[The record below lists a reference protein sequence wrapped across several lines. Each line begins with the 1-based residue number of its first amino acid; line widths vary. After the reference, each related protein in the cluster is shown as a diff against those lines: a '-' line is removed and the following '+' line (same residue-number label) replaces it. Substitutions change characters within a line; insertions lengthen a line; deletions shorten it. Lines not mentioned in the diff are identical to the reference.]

1 MNRLESASGGPRPT
15 NVPRHSGLTTAAA
28 TKRLAED
35 GPNLLPTGRRRTWL
49 VIAFEALRQPMFL
62 LLFAATGVYF
72 LLGEFT
78 DGFTLLLFVCA
89 SAAITLVQEGR
100 TEKTLAALTALTSPR
115 ARVLR
120 DGEWAMIQGSDVV
133 VGDLLRIVEGD
144 RVAADGRVV
153 ESEELGIDESLLTG
167 ESAPVRK
174 TAGDAAADAS
184 GLPRPGGENTP
195 AVFAGTLVV
204 QGQGLAR
211 VVATGARSEIGRLG
225 ASLGQVSTL
234 PSPLHVQTARLVR
247 AVAVIA
253 LVLGVVLAVVHGL
266 LNGDWTAG
274 MLAGIALSMALLPE
288 EYGVVLAVFP
298 ALGARRLA
306 KTGVLTRRL
315 SALEALGATST
326 LCVDKTGTLTEN
338 RMRVARLYGE
348 GVEFD
353 AASAGPEAV
362 PPSLRRLGL
371 VAAAASEIEPFDPME
386 RAYRTFAAALPADGG
401 GMPALDAIVHEYAL
415 TSEVRAMSHVWSLKS
430 GSGRFVAAK
439 GAPEAVLMLCRKTP
453 AETTQILAVVDAMAA
468 RGLRVLG
475 VAEATLDDGAF
486 PAKQSDVAYKFLGLT
501 ALADPLRKEAPDAVR
516 RAEAAG
522 VRVVMI
528 TGDYPATARAI
539 GREAGLGDDE
549 PLTGTEVA
557 TLDDAALVA
566 RLRTTHVCARITPDQ
581 KLRIVRAFQA
591 GGAIV
596 AMTGDGVNDA
606 PALKA
611 AHVGVS
617 MGKRGSEVAREA
629 SALVLLND
637 DFTALVGALG
647 EGRRIFD
654 NVRRSMSYILAVHVP
669 IAGMAILPVAFGAP
683 TVLFP
688 VHMALLEF
696 VIDPACALVFEAEP
710 AAADAMTRKPRD
722 VSAPLFGKR
731 DMLRAAGDGLAGL
744 VSVAAVDIFAR
755 GAMAENEPAAR
766 ATTFAAI
773 VSANLALILI
783 FRGSEADV
791 STALRGMTPILKRV
805 LGLALLGLGLAL
817 YVPPLAGLLKF
828 SGPGPVALAAGLL
841 GGAAGPVL
849 LELLRRSVRL
859 IRARNGR

>member
-1 MNRLESASGGPRPT
+1 
-15 NVPRHSGLTTAAA
+15 LTTAAA

-362 PPSLRRLGL
+362 PPPLQRLGL

-475 VAEATLDDGAF
+475 VAEAMLDDGAF
-486 PAKQSDVAYKFLGLT
+486 PAKQSDIAYKFLGLR
-501 ALADPLRKEAPDAVR
+501 ARRSAP
-516 RAEAAG
+516 
-522 VRVVMI
+522 
-528 TGDYPATARAI
+528 
-539 GREAGLGDDE
+539 
-549 PLTGTEVA
+549 
-557 TLDDAALVA
+557 
-566 RLRTTHVCARITPDQ
+566 Q
-581 KLRIVRAFQA
+581 
-591 GGAIV
+591 
-596 AMTGDGVNDA
+596 
-606 PALKA
+606 
-611 AHVGVS
+611 
-617 MGKRGSEVAREA
+617 RGSGR
-629 SALVLLND
+629 
-637 DFTALVGALG
+637 GAP
-647 EGRRIFD
+647 
-654 NVRRSMSYILAVHVP
+654 RRS
-669 IAGMAILPVAFGAP
+669 
-683 TVLFP
+683 
-688 VHMALLEF
+688 
-696 VIDPACALVFEAEP
+696 
-710 AAADAMTRKPRD
+710 
-722 VSAPLFGKR
+722 
-731 DMLRAAGDGLAGL
+731 
-744 VSVAAVDIFAR
+744 
-755 GAMAENEPAAR
+755 
-766 ATTFAAI
+766 
-773 VSANLALILI
+773 
-783 FRGSEADV
+783 
-791 STALRGMTPILKRV
+791 
-805 LGLALLGLGLAL
+805 
-817 YVPPLAGLLKF
+817 
-828 SGPGPVALAAGLL
+828 
-841 GGAAGPVL
+841 GG
-849 LELLRRSVRL
+849 
-859 IRARNGR
+859 RARRDDHGRLSRDRARDRS